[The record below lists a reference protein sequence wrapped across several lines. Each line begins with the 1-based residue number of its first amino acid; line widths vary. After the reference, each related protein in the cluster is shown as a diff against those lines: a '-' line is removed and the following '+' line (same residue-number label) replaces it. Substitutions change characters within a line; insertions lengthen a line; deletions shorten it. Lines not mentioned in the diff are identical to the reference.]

1 MDRVVYH
8 ISNSSLLNKYFTHDV
23 KNAVGTLERYNR
35 VSGFGGVV
43 ETHMVKI
50 EQF

>member
-1 MDRVVYH
+1 MDRMVYH

-35 VSGFGGVV
+35 VSEIDGVV